1 MALVLLHQEPL
12 APIPS
17 KPMIYERNLCSHTII
32 DRGVPPRSAMH
43 PSINVLGTELKTCS
57 SDPLTGWYRD
67 GCCNTDEND
76 RGSHTVCC
84 VVTQE
89 FLEYAKSQ
97 GNDLMTPAPHFSFPG
112 LKPGDSWC
120 VCARTWLAAV
130 NEGAACPVD
139 LEATHEEALSII
151 PFDLLETHAV

>member
-12 APIPS
+12 APIPL
-17 KPMIYERNLCSHTII
+17 KPMIYERNLCFHTII

-57 SDPLTGWYRD
+57 SDPLTGWDRD

-76 RGSHTVCC
+76 RGAHTVCC

-139 LEATHEEALSII
+139 LAATHEEALSII

>member
-1 MALVLLHQEPL
+1 MH
-12 APIPS
+12 
-17 KPMIYERNLCSHTII
+17 
-32 DRGVPPRSAMH
+32 RGVFMH

>member
-17 KPMIYERNLCSHTII
+17 KRMIYERNLCFHTII
-32 DRGVPPRSAMH
+32 DRGVPPRSVMH

>member
-1 MALVLLHQEPL
+1 
-12 APIPS
+12 
-17 KPMIYERNLCSHTII
+17 
-32 DRGVPPRSAMH
+32 MH
-43 PSINVLGTELKTCS
+43 PSVNVLGTELKSCS
-57 SDPLTGWYRD
+57 TDPLTGWYRD
-67 GCCNTDEND
+67 GCCNTDDND

-84 VVTQE
+84 VVTQD
-89 FLEYAKSQ
+89 FLEFAKAQ

-130 NEGAACPVD
+130 HAGSACPVD

-151 PFDLLETHAV
+151 

>member
-12 APIPS
+12 APIPL
-17 KPMIYERNLCSHTII
+17 KPMIYERNLCFHTII

-112 LKPGDSWC
+112 LKPGDSWG

>member
-1 MALVLLHQEPL
+1 
-12 APIPS
+12 
-17 KPMIYERNLCSHTII
+17 
-32 DRGVPPRSAMH
+32 MH

-151 PFDLLETHAV
+151 PFDLLETMRFKR

>member
-12 APIPS
+12 APIPL
-17 KPMIYERNLCSHTII
+17 KPMIYERNLSFHTII
-32 DRGVPPRSAMH
+32 DRGVPPRSVMH

>member
-1 MALVLLHQEPL
+1 MILLLQDAMKTIDEHIQKDESEIQE
-12 APIPS
+12 
-17 KPMIYERNLCSHTII
+17 
-32 DRGVPPRSAMH
+32 
-43 PSINVLGTELKTCS
+43 
-57 SDPLTGWYRD
+57 
-67 GCCNTDEND
+67 
-76 RGSHTVCC
+76 
-84 VVTQE
+84 
-89 FLEYAKSQ
+89 AKAQ

-130 NEGAACPVD
+130 NAGSACPVD